1 MLRNHNRYAD
11 SLTIF
16 ALSSDECIPRMIF
29 VELLE
34 QLSIER
40 QMILGGGGGRGVT
53 STEKPSWLD
62 PYIAFLFD
70 GSWLTNGKETKNV
83 QRTSA

>member
-1 MLRNHNRYAD
+1 MLRSHNRYAD

-40 QMILGGGGGRGVT
+40 KMIGGWGGVT

>member
-1 MLRNHNRYAD
+1 MLRIHNRYTD

-16 ALSSDECIPRMIF
+16 ALSSDEFIPRMIF

-40 QMILGGGGGRGVT
+40 QMIGGGGGVT